1 MNYNIF
7 LLSNSLLL
15 FFVITKKQFMVEV
28 KRDRFLKKG
37 FKAEVNIAILFLR
50 FFVGFM
56 MLTHAVDKI
65 ENFGD
70 IAEGFPTPFGLN
82 SWVALSL
89 ITFVEFVGS
98 IMIITGLFTRIA
110 AIILGLGMVTAA
122 FFTFPE
128 FFLKQSELA
137 LMYLGIYIALFITGG
152 GNFSL
157 DKFIKRFFKNKKRT
171 NR

>member
-1 MNYNIF
+1 
-7 LLSNSLLL
+7 
-15 FFVITKKQFMVEV
+15 
-28 KRDRFLKKG
+28 
-37 FKAEVNIAILFLR
+37 
-50 FFVGFM
+50 M

-82 SWVALSL
+82 SWVALSI

-98 IMIITGLFTRIA
+98 IMIIAGLFTRIA

>member
-1 MNYNIF
+1 
-7 LLSNSLLL
+7 
-15 FFVITKKQFMVEV
+15 MVEV
-28 KRDRFLKKG
+28 KRDRFLRKG

-56 MLTHAVDKI
+56 MLTHAIDKI
-65 ENFGD
+65 ENFGV

-98 IMIITGLFTRIA
+98 IMIIAGIFTRIA
-110 AIILGLGMVTAA
+110 ALVLALSMITAA

-128 FFLKQSELA
+128 FILKQSELA
-137 LMYLGIYIALFITGG
+137 MMYLAVYIVLFITGG
-152 GNFSL
+152 GRFTI
-157 DKFIKRFFKNKKRT
+157 DQFIRRIYLKKRI

>member
-1 MNYNIF
+1 
-7 LLSNSLLL
+7 
-15 FFVITKKQFMVEV
+15 MVEV

-37 FKAEVNIAILFLR
+37 FKVEVNIAILFLR

-98 IMIITGLFTRIA
+98 VFIIAGLFTRTA
-110 AIILGLGMVTAA
+110 AILLALGMCTAA

-137 LMYLGIYIALFITGG
+137 LMYMGIYITLFITGG
-152 GNFSL
+152 GNYSF
-157 DKFIKRFFKNKKRT
+157 DKFIKRFYKNKKRR
-171 NR
+171 NQ